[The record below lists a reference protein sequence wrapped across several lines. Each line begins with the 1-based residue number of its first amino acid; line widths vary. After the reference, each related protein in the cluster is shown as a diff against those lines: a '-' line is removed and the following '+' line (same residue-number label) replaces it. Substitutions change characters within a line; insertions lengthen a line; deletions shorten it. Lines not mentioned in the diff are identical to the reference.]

1 MISMDGCSKSSCFV
15 WSSSSDLVKTRL
27 LPKPVTIRFVL
38 PRYCHVQSE
47 DGPRN
52 DPSWAPLADD
62 HISRKTIAAA
72 TATYSQEECSF
83 MQATSF
89 FANVRHHSCTYFTSF
104 QGEFVF
110 RLDHTTLGIS
120 ERKRNPL
127 PFDGKLCAC
136 RGPIFYLVFNALTL
150 LHRINELVRF
160 GNGDAVLH
168 GLHNRTIFPR

>member
-1 MISMDGCSKSSCFV
+1 MVKQFRSCKNSPSTQAGHHPFCSFA
-15 WSSSSDLVKTRL
+15 L
-27 LPKPVTIRFVL
+27 LP
-38 PRYCHVQSE
+38 CSE
-47 DGPRN
+47 RRRARN

-150 LHRINELVRF
+150 LHRINELIRF

>member
-1 MISMDGCSKSSCFV
+1 MVKQFRSCKNSPSTQAGHHPFCSFA
-15 WSSSSDLVKTRL
+15 L
-27 LPKPVTIRFVL
+27 LP
-38 PRYCHVQSE
+38 CSE
-47 DGPRN
+47 RTWLYYHPA
-52 DPSWAPLADD
+52 APLADD

-120 ERKRNPL
+120 ERKKEI
-127 PFDGKLCAC
+127 PF
-136 RGPIFYLVFNALTL
+136 RLTGSYVLAGARYSTWFSMRL
-150 LHRINELVRF
+150 LYCTES
-160 GNGDAVLH
+160 
-168 GLHNRTIFPR
+168 TSS